1 MDLSTRL
8 HSRLG
13 VLTPLAALLFQAG
26 CATSAPRGG
35 PTPTH
40 YAQSMNSAVDGCVRN
55 PACVASTPGD
65 EAIIP
70 WVSRAVDAAR
80 AATTLKEFLD
90 AAELRRV
97 EELLV
102 ECAKEADFQVNEREY
117 GPGKYPSDTECD
129 RVVGYKDGDAVTR
142 AMELGTMKHEV
153 AFACVRSRLL
163 TLFPDNISVEPRYGR
178 NSSPGP
184 YALTDH
190 GTGSLKPDIVLHFAG
205 NPNKVQCV
213 YDFKFPCKA
222 DSKLAPIG
230 PKVRKQLASYDKL
243 GGNCPPA
250 VVTPQLG
257 VNHE

>member
-1 MDLSTRL
+1 MA
-8 HSRLG
+8 
-13 VLTPLAALLFQAG
+13 VAVLLFQAG
-26 CATSAPRGG
+26 CATSASRGTA
-35 PTPTH
+35 TPTH
-40 YAQSMNSAVDGCVRN
+40 YAQSMNSAVDGCLRN
-55 PACVASTPGD
+55 PACAVSTPGD
-65 EAIIP
+65 EAVIP
-70 WVSRAVDAAR
+70 WVSRAVDATRTAV
-80 AATTLKEFLD
+80 TLKEFLD

-102 ECAKEADFQVNEREY
+102 ECAREADFQVNEREF

-129 RVVGYKDGDAVTR
+129 RVVGHKDGEDVTR
-142 AMELGTMKHEV
+142 AMELGTMKHAV

-163 TLFPDNISVEPRYGR
+163 SLFPDNISVEPRYGR
-178 NSSPGP
+178 SSSAGQ
-184 YALTDH
+184 YALTDR
-190 GTGSLKPDIVLHFAG
+190 GTGSLRPDIVLHLAG

-230 PKVRKQLASYDKL
+230 PKVRQQLESYDNL
-243 GGNCPPA
+243 GGTCPPA